1 MGLQLNN
8 NQLIF
13 ISGSGTISVS
23 QSVETAGPSGSMT
36 TQIDESASTKV
47 GAWTLDTIDETS
59 IELRIPSS
67 SFGGTVDRIPFYY
80 SASGKIGI
88 NTSNPTKDFEII
100 GEMKTV
106 KRTTSTGSILEV
118 AYDREGAKA
127 VVGDNMGGL
136 KWNDENEAGNPGDS
150 AAIYSVCTNATV
162 NGTAGDIVFL
172 TTDPS
177 DSTTIAQPPREVVR
191 IKATG
196 EISASAYIGP
206 IDGGTY

>member
-1 MGLQLNN
+1 MAAISNK
-8 NQLIF
+8 IEF
-13 ISGSGTISVS
+13 TSGSTVISVS
-23 QSVETAGPSGSMT
+23 QSIEVAGPSGSMT
-36 TQIDESASTKV
+36 TMIDDSTAVVMGTWGLEGSDQKN
-47 GAWTLDTIDETS
+47 
-59 IELRIPSS
+59 IEFRIPSASFSGS
-67 SFGGTVDRIPFYY
+67 SDRIPFYY

-88 NTSNPTKDFEII
+88 NTSSPTKDFEIS
-100 GEMKTV
+100 GEIKTV

-162 NGTAGDIVFL
+162 NGTAGDIIFL

>member
-1 MGLQLNN
+1 MAILNAMQLV
-8 NQLIF
+8 
-13 ISGSGTISVS
+13 SGSGNIDGEISES
-23 QSVETAGPSGSMT
+23 QIKGEWILDPFDKNSV
-36 TQIDESASTKV
+36 QF
-47 GAWTLDTIDETS
+47 
-59 IELRIPSS
+59 RIPSA
-67 SFGGTVDRIPFYY
+67 SFSGVDDRIPFYY

-88 NTSNPTKDFEII
+88 NTSTPTKDFEII

-162 NGTAGDIVFL
+162 NGTAGDLIFL

>member
-1 MGLQLNN
+1 MAILRELQLV
-8 NQLIF
+8 
-13 ISGSGTISVS
+13 SGSGDSNGIISADAVKGIW
-23 QSVETAGPSGSMT
+23 SVDLTDNSSV
-36 TQIDESASTKV
+36 QFRV
-47 GAWTLDTIDETS
+47 
-59 IELRIPSS
+59 PSS
-67 SFGGTVDRIPFYY
+67 SFGGTTDRIPFYY
-80 SASGKIGI
+80 SSSGRIGI